1 MRLSVDRQDLLPAI
15 DCILKLILEVLQV
28 RLLEKLLL
36 MLLLLLLLFYLTGD
50 VGRHRIPVVTVERLL
65 M

>member
-15 DCILKLILEVLQV
+15 GCILKLILEVLQM

-36 MLLLLLLLFYLTGD
+36 MLLLLLLLFYLAGD
-50 VGRHRIPVVTVERLL
+50 VGGHIVPGVTLQRLR